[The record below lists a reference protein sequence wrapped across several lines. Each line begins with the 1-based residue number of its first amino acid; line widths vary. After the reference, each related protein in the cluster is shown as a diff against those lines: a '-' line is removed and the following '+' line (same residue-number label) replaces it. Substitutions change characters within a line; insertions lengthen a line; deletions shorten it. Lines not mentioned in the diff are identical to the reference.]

1 MTDAERAWAVAVWRK
16 SCHNAGM
23 AARKPKLCRHFTA
36 TAAQA
41 RRDRLVFAREA
52 KWLSDGQA

>member
-16 SCHNAGM
+16 SCQNPDM
-23 AARKPKLCRHFTA
+23 AARKPKLCRHFAA
-36 TAAQA
+36 TTAQA

-52 KWLSDGQA
+52 KWVSDAQG